1 MNHDSTVFVGLDVH
15 KESITVAYAIDMGDV
30 ELLGKIGTLKAD
42 IDRLCKRQLELALF
56 DPAEEQI
63 VALAEVEPPLAEGVE
78 ARAEQG
84 GARAEQADEIEQ
96 WIHAGL
102 DAT

>member
-42 IDRLCKRQLELALF
+42 IVDCASAFSRRRTMSALSMK
-56 DPAEEQI
+56 PAP
-63 VALAEVEPPLAEGVE
+63 VATDSTGNSSKEDSTAWY
-78 ARAEQG
+78 AR
-84 GARAEQADEIEQ
+84 RP
-96 WIHAGL
+96 
-102 DAT
+102 